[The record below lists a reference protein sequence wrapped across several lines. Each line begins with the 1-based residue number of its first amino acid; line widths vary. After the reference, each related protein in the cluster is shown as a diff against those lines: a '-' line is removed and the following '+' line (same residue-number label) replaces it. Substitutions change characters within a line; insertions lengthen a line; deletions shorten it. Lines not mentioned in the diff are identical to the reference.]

1 VRAELDRAIADVIA
15 KVAHALVVK
24 LRDPVL
30 REAGTGTA
38 H

>member
-1 VRAELDRAIADVIA
+1 MRAELDAAVADVIA
-15 KVAHALVVK
+15 KVAHALVLK
-24 LRDPVL
+24 LREAVL